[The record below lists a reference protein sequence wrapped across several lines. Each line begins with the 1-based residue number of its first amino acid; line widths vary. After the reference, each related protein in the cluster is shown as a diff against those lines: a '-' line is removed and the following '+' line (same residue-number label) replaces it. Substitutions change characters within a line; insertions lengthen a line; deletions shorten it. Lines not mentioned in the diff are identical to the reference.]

1 MSAKWTVF
9 LAKVAPAVLP
19 GLKTAPQTPFLVA
32 GNQAVTKVQ
41 ALFQNRVNVDY
52 LAGNLRMPI
61 KALTQDRIKDQD
73 HQDREVPACGERICA
88 EYRRWSGCISTTV
101 MRLWVIGTTWR
112 PPRQR
117 YRASPTFAINE
128 LLGGLPFGLIT
139 SKWVI

>member
-1 MSAKWTVF
+1 
-9 LAKVAPAVLP
+9 
-19 GLKTAPQTPFLVA
+19 
-32 GNQAVTKVQ
+32 VQ
-41 ALFQNRVNVDY
+41 ALFQYRVNVDY

-73 HQDREVPACGERICA
+73 HQDRDHQDREVHEREVPACGERICA

-128 LLGGLPFGLIT
+128 LLGGLPFGQT
-139 SKWVI
+139 SSKWVI